1 MNGITAYAL
10 SHQYTDETVIGGGA
24 IKGAPVQ
31 IESIEDIEGGHRV
44 NFKWELNDGVTV
56 LRDHMDVMNGEKG
69 EQGDKG
75 EQGLPGKDGFAPQV
89 TVKASTDTDYVL
101 NIEDVDSD
109 YDTPNLKG
117 TGVVTASYDAEDEN
131 VTIR

>member
-10 SHQYTDETVIGGGA
+10 SSKYTDISIAGGGA
-24 IKGAPVQ
+24 IKGSPAE

-44 NFKWELNDGVTV
+44 NFKWELNDGTV
-56 LRDHMDVMNGEKG
+56 QRDHMDVMNGLRG
-69 EQGDKG
+69 ERGERG

-117 TGVVTASYDAEDEN
+117 TGVVTASYNAEDEN

>member
-10 SHQYTDETVIGGGA
+10 SAKYTDITVEGGGSL
-24 IKGAPVQ
+24 KGAPCQ
-31 IESIEDIEGGHRV
+31 IDRIEDIEGGHRV
-44 NFKWELNDGVTV
+44 HFKWELNDGTV
-56 LRDHMDVMNGEKG
+56 LTDTLDVMNGLRG
-69 EQGDKG
+69 ERGERG